1 MKNRYQ
7 LERLSLLLRTEI
19 FCCTDGVPEEYHTS
33 PEFNPIRDNRIF
45 REKLITLAKEQDVP
59 LLYQDAWQTV
69 CVCIREGNGT
79 FILAGP
85 FALENMDEVEL
96 RRYYRE
102 YGMKSGSGR
111 QIPVMTLSMVI
122 AAVQMMAYEILR
134 KDFPEKDLLEANHL
148 AGESDEEVEK
158 EQILF
163 EIREDEKER
172 YHHTYQEE
180 RRLLDCVREGR
191 TEEAVRY
198 SSELDIGVGRL
209 GRRDLT
215 HWTNTV
221 VAAVTL
227 CVRAAIEGGLS
238 PAEAYKISDFYIQK
252 TEECRKVSDLLEIRN
267 RAVQDLTERVRRKRE
282 NGKHSNYIER
292 CMDYISKHYKE
303 KIYLKDMADSLG
315 ISSTYLSRIFSR
327 ETGMQLQDYINQFK
341 VERAANLLIYSEE
354 TIAYISEYVNFPSQ
368 SYFGKMFRKY
378 KHMTPR
384 EYRERFKPAEFNSKD
399 E

>member
-19 FCCTDGVPEEYHTS
+19 FCQTDGALEEYHAGT
-33 PEFNPIRDNRIF
+33 EFNPIRDNRLF

-69 CVCIREGNGT
+69 CVCIHEGNRV

-85 FALENMDEVEL
+85 FALENMDDVEL

-111 QIPVMTLSMVI
+111 KIPVMTLSMIV
-122 AAVQMMAYEILR
+122 AAVQMMAYGIFG
-134 KDFPEKDLLEANHL
+134 KDFPEKELLEANHL
-148 AGESDEEVEK
+148 AGEPDEAVER

-180 RRLLDCVREGR
+180 RRLLDCVREGK

-198 SSELDIGVGRL
+198 SGEMDIGVGRL

-252 TEECRKVSDLLEIRN
+252 TEECHKVSELLDIRN
-267 RAVQDLTERVRRKRE
+267 RAVRDLAERVRRKRE
-282 NGKHSNYIER
+282 SGKHSSYIEQ
-292 CMDYISKHYKE
+292 CMDYVSKHYKE
-303 KIYLKDMADSLG
+303 KIYLKDMAESLG

-341 VERAANLLIYSEE
+341 VERAANLLVYSEE
-354 TIAYISEYVNFPSQ
+354 PIAYISSYVNFPSQ

-384 EYRERFKPAEFNSKD
+384 EYRERFKPAEFHAEN